1 MTAWWKLSK
10 ESFLTLRRDR
20 IFLPI
25 VIAGLAIASFSNL
38 ASNWGIESFEK
49 ILFDLGLVGFR
60 LTGGVV
66 AILWG
71 VRLVTDPL
79 QDRSIELRV
88 ATPTPR
94 STWLLARYAGLAF
107 CLVLTGAVFAAV
119 WQMLML
125 MNSFGRMSN
134 LQAWSLGMLVI
145 EWLTLGALG
154 LLLGTSAS
162 FSTALF
168 VTFSLWI
175 GGLLAPIVAAT
186 LDASV
191 APLQKSLIEFLAQT
205 WNFQRFNLVDQ
216 VTTGSHTVN
225 LSDLIP
231 RLTWASSVIVGCL
244 ALACIVF
251 RKKDLT

>member
-1 MTAWWKLSK
+1 MRAWWQLSK

-25 VIAGLAIASFSNL
+25 VIAGFAIASFSNL
-38 ASNWGIESFEK
+38 ASNWGFESFEK

-60 LTGGVV
+60 LTGGIV

-88 ATPTPR
+88 ATPTSR
-94 STWLLARYAGLAF
+94 SVWLLGRYTGLAI
-107 CLVLTGAVFAAV
+107 CLVFTGAVFAAV
-119 WQMLML
+119 WQLLML
-125 MNSFGRMSN
+125 MNQFGAMTN
-134 LQAWSLGMLVI
+134 LQAWSLGFLFL
-145 EWLTLGALG
+145 EWITLGALG
-154 LLLGTSAS
+154 LLMGTLAG

-168 VTFSLWI
+168 VTFALWL

-186 LDASV
+186 LDPSV
-191 APLQKSLIEFLAQT
+191 APAQKSLIEFMADV

-216 VTTGSHTVN
+216 VTAGAHTIMM
-225 LSDLIP
+225 SDLIP
-231 RLTWASSVIVGCL
+231 RLTWAGSVTVGCL
-244 ALACIVF
+244 ALACLVF
-251 RKKDLT
+251 HKKDLT